1 MVPIIFHFVFGMAE
15 DFVGMYFSLPHNIA
29 VKSAAEIKKIIIPGY
44 GLFHPTGVYS
54 VLQLL

>member
-1 MVPIIFHFVFGMAE
+1 MVPNIFHFVFGMAE

-44 GLFHPTGVYS
+44 GLFYATGV
-54 VLQLL
+54 